1 MRIFLVGSMNFYPKL
16 IEIQSELVKR
26 GLEVEIPISA
36 KMMIETG
43 SFDPNDFK
51 GKYTNHEKSNFF
63 RDNMMRMKD
72 CDAILVINEEK
83 NGISGYVGTSV
94 LMEIGIAFYL
104 NKKIFLWN
112 PLPSDATY
120 KPEIDAFG
128 AIVIN
133 QDLSNII

>member
-1 MRIFLVGSMNFYPKL
+1 MNFYPKL

-72 CDAILVINEEK
+72 CDAIIVINEEK